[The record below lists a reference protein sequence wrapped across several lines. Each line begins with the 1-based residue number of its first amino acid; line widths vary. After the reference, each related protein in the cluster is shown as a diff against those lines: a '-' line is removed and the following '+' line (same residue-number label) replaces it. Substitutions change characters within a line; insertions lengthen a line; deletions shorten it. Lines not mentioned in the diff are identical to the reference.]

1 MKFLFGIIICIAV
14 AKSLK
19 IGSRHTQNRFIYI
32 DLGAHDG
39 LSIDTF
45 LPTESSALISSSRK
59 TNTAMD
65 GSSAV
70 ALDERAFF
78 MKVNDSHHHPM
89 FDKRNYE
96 IVAVE
101 ANPSFT
107 PQLEK
112 QKRRYDAT
120 KIAKS
125 YSLFNGTGIST
136 KNGVGHLILD
146 CAGAIHAKYTYIHI
160 FSYIFI
166 PIYIHTFQISNHTEI
181 IHIEEPYLH
190 TTYIHTY
197 IHTFAPRTYKYR
209 MDVFILIEP
218 TSGCDTGSA
227 GSSLN
232 R

>member
-1 MKFLFGIIICIAV
+1 MKFSLGIIICYIAFSLSV

-45 LPTESSALISSSRK
+45 LPTESSALTSSSRK
-59 TNTAMD
+59 TNTALD

-70 ALDERAFF
+70 VLDERAFF
-78 MKVNDSHHHPM
+78 FMKGNDSHHHPM

-120 KIAKS
+120 KIAKF

-146 CAGAIHAKYTYIHI
+146 CAGIH
-160 FSYIFI
+160 
-166 PIYIHTFQISNHTEI
+166 P
-181 IHIEEPYLH
+181 L
-190 TTYIHTY
+190 
-197 IHTFAPRTYKYR
+197 
-209 MDVFILIEP
+209 
-218 TSGCDTGSA
+218 
-227 GSSLN
+227 
-232 R
+232 